1 LFLEVTDGRI
11 LMRTSLRRASVAL
24 LLSVPLVIGVG
35 GGTASAAPQ
44 ESVLQVSVVTGPEFG
59 PVGVPGGLIQT
70 IPIRAV
76 VGENPGEVRFSAADI
91 RPYYYQFNYRH
102 LTVNWRNLSTGEVGS
117 AGLRHWIDEVDRTQP
132 ANQGG
137 SQAYRLPLEVT
148 AGTGAGPVFV
158 TVTHDRENPDASNAL
173 IPGLGVLF
181 VP

>member
-1 LFLEVTDGRI
+1 
-11 LMRTSLRRASVAL
+11 MQPSLRRAAVAL
-24 LLSVPLVIGVG
+24 AFSVPLVLGVG
-35 GGTASAAPQ
+35 VGTATAAPTTS
-44 ESVLQVSVVTGPEFG
+44 ELLVPVVTGPEFG

-76 VGENPGEVRFSAADI
+76 VGEKPGEVRFSAADI

-117 AGLRHWIDEVDRTQP
+117 AGLRHWNDEVDRTQP

-148 AGTGAGPVFV
+148 AQTGAGPVFV

>member
-1 LFLEVTDGRI
+1 
-11 LMRTSLRRASVAL
+11 MQPSMRRAAAVIAVSI
-24 LLSVPLVIGVG
+24 PLVFGIGA
-35 GGTASAAPQ
+35 GTATAAPQ
-44 ESVLQVSVVTGPEFG
+44 ESVLQVPVVTGPEFV
-59 PVGVPGGLIQT
+59 PAGVPGGLIQT

-76 VGENPGEVRFSAADI
+76 FGEKPGEVRFSAADI

-102 LTVNWRNLSTGEVGS
+102 LTVNWRNLSTGEAGS
-117 AGLRHWIDEVDRTQP
+117 AGLRHWNDEIDRTQP

-137 SQAYRLPLEVT
+137 PQAYRLPTGVT
-148 AGTGAGPVFV
+148 AQTGAGPVFV

>member
-1 LFLEVTDGRI
+1 MQRSI
-11 LMRTSLRRASVAL
+11 RRAAAAIAV
-24 LLSVPLVIGVG
+24 SVPLVLGAGVG
-35 GGTASAAPQ
+35 TATAAPTTS
-44 ESVLQVSVVTGPEFG
+44 ELLVPVVTGPEFV
-59 PVGVPGGLIQT
+59 PAGVPGGLIQT

-76 VGENPGEVRFSAADI
+76 VGEKPGEVRFSAADI
-91 RPYYYQFNYRH
+91 RPYYYQFYYRH

-117 AGLRHWIDEVDRTQP
+117 AGLRHWNDEVDRTQP

-137 SQAYRLPLEVT
+137 SQAFRLPLEVT
-148 AGTGAGPVFV
+148 AQTGTGPVFV

>member
-1 LFLEVTDGRI
+1 MQRSI
-11 LMRTSLRRASVAL
+11 RRAATAIAV
-24 LLSVPLVIGVG
+24 SVPLVLGAGVG
-35 GGTASAAPQ
+35 TATAAPTTS
-44 ESVLQVSVVTGPEFG
+44 ELLVPVVTGPE
-59 PVGVPGGLIQT
+59 VVSSGVPGGLFQT

-76 VGENPGEVRFSAADI
+76 VGEKPGEVRFSAADI
-91 RPYYYQFNYRH
+91 RPYYYQFNYRF

-137 SQAYRLPLEVT
+137 SQAFRLPLEVT
-148 AGTGAGPVFV
+148 AQTGTGPVFV

>member
-1 LFLEVTDGRI
+1 
-11 LMRTSLRRASVAL
+11 MRKSIRGGVAAL
-24 LLSVPLVIGVG
+24 ALTAPLVFGMG
-35 GGTASAAPQ
+35 AGTATAAPQ
-44 ESVLQVSVVTGPEFG
+44 ESVLQVPVVTGPEFG

-117 AGLRHWIDEVDRTQP
+117 AGLRHWNDEVDRTQP

-148 AGTGAGPVFV
+148 AQTGAGPVFV

-173 IPGLGVLF
+173 IPGLGV
-181 VP
+181 

>member
-1 LFLEVTDGRI
+1 
-11 LMRTSLRRASVAL
+11 MQPSMRRAAAVIAVSI
-24 LLSVPLVIGVG
+24 PLVFGIGA
-35 GGTASAAPQ
+35 GTATAAPQ
-44 ESVLQVSVVTGPEFG
+44 ESVLQVPVVTGPEFV
-59 PVGVPGGLIQT
+59 PARVPGGLVQT

-76 VGENPGEVRFSAADI
+76 VGEKPGEVRFSAADI

-102 LTVNWRNLSTGEVGS
+102 LTVDWRNLSTGEAGS
-117 AGLRHWIDEVDRTQP
+117 AGLRHWNDEIDRTQP

-137 SQAYRLPLEVT
+137 PQAYRLPTEVT
-148 AGTGAGPVFV
+148 AQTGAGPVFV

>member
-1 LFLEVTDGRI
+1 
-11 LMRTSLRRASVAL
+11 MQPSMRRAAAVIAVSI
-24 LLSVPLVIGVG
+24 PLVFGIGT
-35 GGTASAAPQ
+35 GTATAAPQ
-44 ESVLQVSVVTGPEFG
+44 ESVLQVPVVTGPEFV
-59 PVGVPGGLIQT
+59 PAGVPGGLVQT

-76 VGENPGEVRFSAADI
+76 VGEKPGQARFSAADI
-91 RPYYYQFNYRH
+91 RPYYYQFAYRH

-117 AGLRHWIDEVDRTQP
+117 AGLRHWNDEIDRTQP

-137 SQAYRLPLEVT
+137 PQAYRLPTEVT
-148 AGTGAGPVFV
+148 ARTGAGPVFV

>member
-1 LFLEVTDGRI
+1 
-11 LMRTSLRRASVAL
+11 MQPSMRRAAAVIAVSI
-24 LLSVPLVIGVG
+24 PLVFGIGA
-35 GGTASAAPQ
+35 GTATAAPQ
-44 ESVLQVSVVTGPEFG
+44 ESVLQVSVVTGPEFV
-59 PVGVPGGLIQT
+59 PAGVPGGLIQT

-76 VGENPGEVRFSAADI
+76 VGEKPGEVRFSAADI

-117 AGLRHWIDEVDRTQP
+117 AGLRHWNDEIDRTQP

-137 SQAYRLPLEVT
+137 PQAYRLPTEVT
-148 AGTGAGPVFV
+148 ARTGAGPVFV

>member
-1 LFLEVTDGRI
+1 
-11 LMRTSLRRASVAL
+11 MRKSIRGGVAAL
-24 LLSVPLVIGVG
+24 ALTAPLVFGMG
-35 GGTASAAPQ
+35 AGTATAAPQ
-44 ESVLQVSVVTGPEFG
+44 ESVLQVPVVTGPEFG

-117 AGLRHWIDEVDRTQP
+117 AGLRHWNDEVDRTQP

-148 AGTGAGPVFV
+148 AQTGA
-158 TVTHDRENPDASNAL
+158 
-173 IPGLGVLF
+173 
-181 VP
+181 

>member
-1 LFLEVTDGRI
+1 
-11 LMRTSLRRASVAL
+11 MRKSIRGGVAAL
-24 LLSVPLVIGVG
+24 ALTVPLVFCLGA
-35 GGTASAAPQ
+35 GTATAAPQ
-44 ESVLQVSVVTGPEFG
+44 ESVLQVPVVTGPEFG
-59 PVGVPGGLIQT
+59 PVGVPGGLVQT

-117 AGLRHWIDEVDRTQP
+117 AGLRHWNDEVDRTQP

-148 AGTGAGPVFV
+148 AQTGAGPVFV

>member
-1 LFLEVTDGRI
+1 
-11 LMRTSLRRASVAL
+11 MRKSIRCGVAAL
-24 LLSVPLVIGVG
+24 ALTVPLVFGIGA
-35 GGTASAAPQ
+35 GTATAAPQ
-44 ESVLQVSVVTGPEFG
+44 ESVLQVPVVTGPEFG

-70 IPIRAV
+70 IPIKAT
-76 VGENPGEVRFSAADI
+76 VGEKPGEVRFAAADI

-102 LTVNWRNLSTGEVGS
+102 LTVNWRNLSTGAVGS

-148 AGTGAGPVFV
+148 AQTGAGPVFV

-173 IPGLGVLF
+173 IPGVGVLF

>member
-1 LFLEVTDGRI
+1 
-11 LMRTSLRRASVAL
+11 MRRAAAVIAVSI
-24 LLSVPLVIGVG
+24 PLVFGIGA
-35 GGTASAAPQ
+35 GTATAAPQ
-44 ESVLQVSVVTGPEFG
+44 ESVLQVPVVTGPEFV
-59 PVGVPGGLIQT
+59 PARVPGGLVQT

-76 VGENPGEVRFSAADI
+76 VGEKPGEVRFSAADI

-102 LTVNWRNLSTGEVGS
+102 LTVDWRNLSTGEAGS
-117 AGLRHWIDEVDRTQP
+117 AGLRHWNDEIDRTQP

-137 SQAYRLPLEVT
+137 PQAYRLPTEVT
-148 AGTGAGPVFV
+148 AQTGAGPVFV

>member
-1 LFLEVTDGRI
+1 
-11 LMRTSLRRASVAL
+11 MQPSMRRAAAVIAVSI
-24 LLSVPLVIGVG
+24 PLVFGIGA
-35 GGTASAAPQ
+35 GTATAAPQ
-44 ESVLQVSVVTGPEFG
+44 ESVLQVPVVTGPEFV
-59 PVGVPGGLIQT
+59 PAGVPGGLIQT

-76 VGENPGEVRFSAADI
+76 VGEKPGEVRFSAADI

-102 LTVNWRNLSTGEVGS
+102 LTVNWRNLSTGEAGS
-117 AGLRHWIDEVDRTQP
+117 AGLRHWNDEIDRTQP

-137 SQAYRLPLEVT
+137 PQAYRLPTEVT
-148 AGTGAGPVFV
+148 AQTGAGPVFV

>member
-1 LFLEVTDGRI
+1 MQKSIRCG
-11 LMRTSLRRASVAL
+11 VAAL
-24 LLSVPLVIGVG
+24 ALTVPLVFGMG
-35 GGTASAAPQ
+35 AGTATAAPQ
-44 ESVLQVSVVTGPEFG
+44 ESVLQVPVVTGPEFG
-59 PVGVPGGLIQT
+59 PVGVPGGLVQT

-76 VGENPGEVRFSAADI
+76 VGEKPGEVRFAAADI

-102 LTVNWRNLSTGEVGS
+102 LTVNWRNLTTGEVGS
-117 AGLRHWIDEVDRTQP
+117 AGLRHWIDEVDRTRP

-137 SQAYRLPLEVT
+137 PQAFRLPLEVT
-148 AGTGAGPVFV
+148 AQTGAGPVVV